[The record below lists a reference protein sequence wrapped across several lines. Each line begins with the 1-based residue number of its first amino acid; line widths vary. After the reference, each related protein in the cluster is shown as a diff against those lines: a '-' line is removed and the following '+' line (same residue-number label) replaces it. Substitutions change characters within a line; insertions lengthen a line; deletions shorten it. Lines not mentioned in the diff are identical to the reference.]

1 MKRFLLIALV
11 ALLMPVA
18 GVSCAAKKKAKTQ
31 EYSNSGVPTR
41 VQKEERDECL
51 IEAQNEPKDEIR
63 AYGSG
68 ISTTRDFARHK
79 ATMFAKGELV
89 SRLSTTVLNVMKGY
103 RNDLGLGEKSIN
115 EDDVKQ
121 DIGLM
126 SEREVENCRI
136 ICSDVYRLSDGKYE
150 CVVCVSI
157 PASKAEAISGA
168 AAMNEDERTQ
178 VEFHEEQFRKSYR
191 EELEEFR
198 RLSREGK

>member
-1 MKRFLLIALV
+1 M
-11 ALLMPVA
+11 M
-18 GVSCAAKKKAKTQ
+18 
-31 EYSNSGVPTR
+31 
-41 VQKEERDECL
+41 
-51 IEAQNEPKDEIR
+51 
-63 AYGSG
+63 
-68 ISTTRDFARHK
+68 
-79 ATMFAKGELV
+79 
-89 SRLSTTVLNVMKGY
+89 LNVMKGY
-103 RNDLGLGEKSIN
+103 RNDLGLGEKSLN
-115 EDDVKQ
+115 EEDIKQ

-126 SEREVENCRI
+126 SEREIENCRI